1 MAVGQEVCPV
11 RAFLKTFL
19 PKILGP
25 LWDPAKIL
33 YDMVPLP
40 VRYGRAYSEA
50 VSLLDASERWDLEK
64 LVGYQENMLRRL
76 VRHCYAN
83 VPYYRKVFLEAG
95 IRPDDIATISDL
107 EKLPFLTKAIV
118 REHKRELLATN
129 FSYLSAQPDSTSG
142 STGAPLDFYVDNVTR
157 AMEVALAFRH
167 LEWLDYRDGDRIA
180 EIKEDSFV
188 DPDRLYWYFPGSRRL
203 KFSFFRI
210 DDSRLEQTAQ
220 ALERFKPMFIK
231 AFPSSL
237 FILSRWM
244 ERHNKRIQAPKYII
258 TSSETLYPSTR
269 DLAERIF
276 KAPVIDWYG
285 QNEKVAT
292 AFQCKIGRKYH
303 IQMEQ
308 AIVELIPSKTGS
320 LEIVGTSLHAFG
332 MPFVRYRTGDTAVRE
347 DQPCPCGMTH
357 PVLSGLMG
365 REGEFIIT
373 PEKQIITPTAMD
385 YAIYH
390 LEEIKESQIIQED
403 INTLRIKVAPWE
415 IISESTKE
423 RLLKEIRGYLGSPGM
438 NLIWDEVEEI
448 PRTSRRKKPF
458 VISYL
463 NVEDYI

>member
-1 MAVGQEVCPV
+1 MRG
-11 RAFLKTFL
+11 FLKTFL

-50 VSLLDASERWDLEK
+50 VSLLEATERWSLDK
-64 LVGYQENMLRRL
+64 LVAYQENMLRRL
-76 VRHCYAN
+76 IRHCYAN
-83 VPYYRKVFLEAG
+83 VPYYRKVFTESGLT
-95 IRPDDIATISDL
+95 PDDVGSIRDL

-118 REHKRELLATN
+118 RKHKKDLLATN
-129 FSYLSAQPDSTSG
+129 FSSRRTQPDSTSG
-142 STGAPLDFYVDNVTR
+142 STGAPLDFSIDKATR

-167 LEWLDYRDGDRIA
+167 LRWLEYEDGDRIA
-180 EIKEDSFV
+180 EIKEDSFTY
-188 DPDRLYWYFPGSRRL
+188 PDRLYWYFPGSKHL

-210 DDSRLEQTAQ
+210 DDSRLEETAL
-220 ALERFKPMFIK
+220 ALERFKPRFIK

-237 FILSRWM
+237 FILSRRM
-244 ERHNKRIQAPKYII
+244 ERHQKRIQAPKYII
-258 TSSETLYPSTR
+258 TSSETLYPSTK

-276 KAPVIDWYG
+276 KAPVVDWYG

-292 AFQCKIGRKYH
+292 AFQCESRRGYH

-308 AIVELIPSKTGS
+308 AIVEMIPSKTGTF
-320 LEIVGTSLHAFG
+320 EIVGTALHAFG
-332 MPFVRYRTGDTAVRE
+332 MPFIRYRTGDTGIEE
-347 DQPCPCGMTH
+347 DQPCPCGRVH
-357 PVLSGLMG
+357 PVLSELMG

-373 PEKQIITPTAMD
+373 PEKQIVTPTAMD

-403 INTLRIKVAPWE
+403 INTLRIRVVPWE
-415 IISESTKE
+415 IISEPTKE
-423 RLLKEIRGYLGSPGM
+423 RMLHEILGYLGSPSM
-438 NLIWDEVEEI
+438 NLIWEEVAEI
-448 PRTSRRKKPF
+448 PRTSRSKKPF

>member
-1 MAVGQEVCPV
+1 V
-11 RAFLKTFL
+11 REFLKTFL

-33 YDMVPLP
+33 YDMLPLP

-50 VSLLDASERWDLEK
+50 ASLLEAAERWNLDK
-64 LVGYQENMLRRL
+64 LVEYQETMLRRL
-76 VRHCYAN
+76 IRHCYAN
-83 VPYYRKVFLEAG
+83 VPYYRKVFLDAG
-95 IRPDDIATISDL
+95 LRPDDIGTIGDL

-118 REHKRELLATN
+118 IRHKKDLLATN
-129 FSYLSAQPDSTSG
+129 FSYFRAQVDSTSG
-142 STGAPLDFYVDNVTR
+142 TTGAPLDFYVDDATK
-157 AMEVALAFRH
+157 AMEVALALRH
-167 LEWLDYRDGDRIA
+167 LRWLDYRDGDRIA
-180 EIKEDSFV
+180 EIKEDCFV
-188 DPDRLYWYFPGSRRL
+188 DPDRLYYYFPGSEHL
-203 KFSFFRI
+203 KFSFFRV
-210 DDSRLEQTAQ
+210 DDSKLEQTAL

-244 ERHNKRIQAPKYII
+244 ERNNKRIQAPKYII
-258 TSSETLYPSTR
+258 TSSETLFPSTR
-269 DLAERIF
+269 DLAERVF

-292 AFQCKIGRKYH
+292 AFQCEIGRGYH

-308 AIVELIPSKTGS
+308 AIVELIPSKTGL
-320 LEIVGTSLHAFG
+320 LEIVGTSLHAFE
-332 MPFVRYRTGDTAVRE
+332 MPFIRYRTGDTAMKE
-347 DQPCPCGMTH
+347 DQPCPCGRIH
-357 PVLSGLMG
+357 PVLSELIG
-365 REGEFIIT
+365 REGEFIVT
-373 PEKQIITPTAMD
+373 PEKQIVTPTAMD
-385 YAIYH
+385 YAVYH

-415 IISESTKE
+415 IISESTKQ

-438 NLIWDEVEEI
+438 NLVLEEVEEI
-448 PRTSRRKKPF
+448 PRTSRSKKPF

>member
-1 MAVGQEVCPV
+1 MGQEVFPV

-19 PKILGP
+19 PKVLGP

-50 VSLLDASERWDLEK
+50 VSLLEATERWNLEK

-83 VPYYRKVFLEAG
+83 VPYYRKVFLDAG
-95 IRPDDIATISDL
+95 LTPDDIGAIRDL

-118 REHKRELLATN
+118 RKHKKDLLATN
-129 FSYLSAQPDSTSG
+129 FSYFSAQADSTSG
-142 STGAPLDFYVDNVTR
+142 STGAPLDFFVDNPTK

-167 LEWLDYRDGDRIA
+167 LKWLDYRDGDRIA
-180 EIKEDSFV
+180 EIKEDCFV
-188 DPDRLYWYFPGSRRL
+188 DPNRLYWYFPGSRHL
-203 KFSFFRI
+203 KFSFFRV
-210 DDSRLEQTAQ
+210 DDSRLEQTAL

-258 TSSETLYPSTR
+258 TSSETLYRSTK

-292 AFQCKIGRKYH
+292 AFQCKIGRGYH

-308 AIVELIPSKTGS
+308 AIVELIPSKTGPF
-320 LEIVGTSLHAFG
+320 EIVGTSLRAFG
-332 MPFVRYRTGDTAVRE
+332 MPFIRYRTGDTGVKE
-347 DQPCPCGMTH
+347 DQPCPCGRVH
-357 PVLSGLMG
+357 PVISELMG

-373 PEKQIITPTAMD
+373 PEKQIVTPTAMD

-403 INTLRIKVAPWE
+403 INTLRIRVVPWE
-415 IISESTKE
+415 IVSESTKE
-423 RLLKEIRGYLGSPGM
+423 RLLHEIRGYLGSPEM
-438 NLIWDEVEEI
+438 NLVLEEVEEI
-448 PRTSRRKKPF
+448 PRTSRHKKPF